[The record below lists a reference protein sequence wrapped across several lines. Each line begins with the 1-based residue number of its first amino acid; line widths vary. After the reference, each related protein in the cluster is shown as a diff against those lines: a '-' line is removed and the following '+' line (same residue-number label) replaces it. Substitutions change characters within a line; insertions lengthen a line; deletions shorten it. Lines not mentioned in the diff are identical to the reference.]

1 MVEKATLYDM
11 DLDPSRKHV
20 AIACQD
26 RNIRSEVKSIRGA
39 WLRAQ
44 ADVHVWGCVCV
55 QSLQHPDWEDEE
67 VCERL
72 VR

>member
-44 ADVHVWGCVCV
+44 ADVCVRV
-55 QSLQHPDWEDEE
+55 QSLQCPDWEDE
-67 VCERL
+67 
-72 VR
+72 